1 MFGSSVSFNSS
12 YLISCVFLESKPQPV
27 LLSRRCQHT
36 LPLLYPIMALFI
48 TRFPRNPIV
57 RPEGLHREKPQ
68 ATVKPESLPPQVHGV
83 SIGHS
88 SYSHATRKAI
98 RYNSVNHSTP
108 IIREACPAC
117 FARYL
122 RQILKAWVMKQRK
135 PYSAITVHIDRLTSE
150 QFEEDEIGGIPDLV
164 DVIRLQDS
172 GPTEAA
178 RALRKKLQVA
188 FDQLK

>member
-1 MFGSSVSFNSS
+1 MFGSSVSFDPLYSF
-12 YLISCVFLESKPQPV
+12 SCVFLNANRNLCCCLTAANIHSHYSNRTMA
-27 LLSRRCQHT
+27 LSLSR
-36 LPLLYPIMALFI
+36 
-48 TRFPRNPIV
+48 FPCNPVV
-57 RPEGLHREKPQ
+57 RVEGLHREKPQ
-68 ATVKPESLPPQVHGV
+68 VTPKPETPPPQVNGV

-98 RYNSVNHSTP
+98 RYNSVNHSIP
-108 IIREACPAC
+108 LIREACPAC

-122 RQILKAWVMKQRK
+122 RQILKTWVMKQRK

-150 QFEEDEIGGIPDLV
+150 QFDEDEIGGIPDLV

-178 RALRKKLQVA
+178 RALRKKL
-188 FDQLK
+188 